1 MYPFPQAVSP
11 AVKTH
16 IDAQTDYLNDMSKS
30 LFHSF
35 QQMCELN
42 IQLFQTMLE
51 ETTLAGKQLMKA
63 DQQGEVFSAA
73 AARAQPAS
81 EKFRAYQQHV
91 ARLAADSQVELAR
104 VTEHHAQATARTAR
118 ALADEVARTASE
130 QAERGLQAQQ
140 ENVRNF
146 ADPFSRSGEAK
157 AAQSQMWSEARGP
170 QTMQSG
176 GHGASQGGGQAG
188 NAQHASGAAQQSG
201 ARAPEHS

>member
-1 MYPFPQAVSP
+1 
-11 AVKTH
+11 VKTH

-30 LFHSF
+30 LFRSF

-51 ETTLAGKQLMKA
+51 ETTLAGKQMMKA
-63 DQQGEVFSAA
+63 DQQSEALSAA

-81 EKFRAYQQHV
+81 EKLRAYQQHL

-104 VTEHHAQATARTAR
+104 VTEHHAQTTARTAR
-118 ALADEVARTASE
+118 ALADEVARAASE

-140 ENVRNF
+140 ENVHRF
-146 ADPFSRSGEAK
+146 ADPFSRPGDAT
-157 AAQSQMWSEARGP
+157 AAQSHVWSEARGP
-170 QTMQSG
+170 QSMQAGS
-176 GHGASQGGGQAG
+176 HGASPAG
-188 NAQHASGAAQQSG
+188 NTVHASGAAQQGG